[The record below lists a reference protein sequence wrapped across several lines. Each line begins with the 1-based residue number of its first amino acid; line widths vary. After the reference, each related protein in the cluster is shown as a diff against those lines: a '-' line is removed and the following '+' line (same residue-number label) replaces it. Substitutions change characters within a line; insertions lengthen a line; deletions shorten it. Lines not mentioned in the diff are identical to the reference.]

1 MTLKQTT
8 MSEEQAKYS
17 SRSEDNFKKSLRI
30 EEEELRERILKLN
43 AFILSENFVRAE
55 SKQKILL
62 KLQLS
67 TMKTYHE
74 CLTFRIIDLEG

>member
-67 TMKTYHE
+67 AMKTYHE